1 MSDNGFRKIYEN
13 KSTDE
18 LLDIVTNK
26 RDDYNKNAIAD
37 IEMILGYFGSNSANH
52 FGVIV
57 PAISVQIVPL

>member
-37 IEMILGYFGSNSANH
+37 IEMILNDR
-52 FGVIV
+52 
-57 PAISVQIVPL
+57 